1 MMKLKCALSGQ
12 ERPTSHNYLATKAAR
27 LTASTGAP
35 VTVSEL
41 VEKYIAKNVC
51 AELRRGV
58 PASTINPSHG
68 FTDEQLSE
76 LVAFNSKSRNTFEF
90 KDGVYTV
97 TGKSEQRRA
106 PRVVAVTPEPPAPE
120 PTAEELSA
128 NVETALE
135 ALADLND

>member
-1 MMKLKCALSGQ
+1 MKLKCALTGQ

-27 LTASTGAP
+27 LTAMTGTP

-41 VEKYIAKNVC
+41 VGKYIAKNVC

-58 PASTINPSHG
+58 NVNTINPNHG
-68 FTDEQLSE
+68 FSDEQLTE
-76 LVAFNSKSRNTFEF
+76 LVAFNSKSRNTFVF
-90 KDGVYTV
+90 QDGVYTV

-106 PRVVAVTPEPPAPE
+106 PRVVAVTPEQAKEE

-128 NVETALE
+128 NVDEALK
-135 ALADLND
+135 ALADLN